1 MLFREYISLLGLS
14 GWYAEWSRV
23 NLELAKRLEGAPLNP
38 TAGQLERLGTSR
50 DCVAFQGEL
59 VAVKARIQPDSLV
72 RPDQPS
78 VSGLY
83 PLFVHVGPGIL

>member
-1 MLFREYISLLGLS
+1 MNS
-14 GWYAEWSRV
+14 
-23 NLELAKRLEGAPLNP
+23 ELAKRLEGAPLNP

-59 VAVKARIQPDSLV
+59 VAVKVRIQPDSLV